1 MGSLHVALLDGFEDD
16 TVEVL
21 VADQVVIRRS
31 GVTTLTQ
38 ISRADEFDVDLGEA
52 TTLVVRLPER
62 GLQTTVDLPGDAS
75 ATNLGVA
82 VIGDAIETRLS
93 AEPFRFA

>member
-21 VADQVVIRRS
+21 VADQVVARRS
-31 GVTTLTQ
+31 GVTTMTQ
-38 ISRADEFDVDLGEA
+38 ISRADEFDVQLEGA

-62 GLQTTVDLPGDAS
+62 GLQATVDLGGVGS

-82 VIGDAIETRLS
+82 VTGDAIQTRIS